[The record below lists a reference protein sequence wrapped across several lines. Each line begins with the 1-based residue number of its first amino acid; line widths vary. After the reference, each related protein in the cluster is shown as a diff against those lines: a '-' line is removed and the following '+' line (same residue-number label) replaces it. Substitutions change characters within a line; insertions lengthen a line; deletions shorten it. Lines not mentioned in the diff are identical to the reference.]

1 MKRMAVLAFSM
12 IAALSSGAAR
22 AQEVLKMSNWL
33 PPTHPITTQIIKPWI
48 ESVSEKSG
56 GRLVI
61 RQLPMALGAPQAHFT
76 LARDGVADVVIGVP
90 GYTPGL
96 FVSDKLYTLPFI
108 GTTATSVSLAAWRTH
123 QKYFAPLNEYKGV
136 RLLGLFS
143 HGPGQ
148 VHTKKEIR
156 SLSDLQGLKVRVTG
170 GYLNEI
176 ASSLKMVPLLKPATE
191 SYELLS
197 SGVADGTLLP
207 MESMVAFHLPKVTTH
222 TLLVPGGFY
231 FATFFIGV
239 NEGKY
244 QSLSAEAKAAL
255 DAASG
260 EALVRLAGGVFD
272 AGDAK
277 ALKELEASGH
287 KLSVANDQL
296 RGEIKAMTSHVEK
309 LWLDEIKAKGM
320 DGSEA
325 LRYFREQNAANGRPL

>member
-1 MKRMAVLAFSM
+1 MKRIAVLAFSM
-12 IAALSSGAAR
+12 ISGLLPGAVQAA
-22 AQEVLKMSNWL
+22 EVLNMSNWL

-48 ESVSEKSG
+48 ESVREKSG
-56 GRLVI
+56 GNLVI
-61 RQLPMALGAPQAHFT
+61 RQLPMALGAPQAHFA

-90 GYTPGL
+90 GYTPGI

-108 GTTATSVSLAAWRTH
+108 GNSATSVSLAAWRTH
-123 QKYFAPLNEYKGV
+123 QKYFAPLHEYKGV

-156 SLSDLQGLKVRVTG
+156 TLADLQGLKVRVTG

-176 ASSLKMVPLLKPATE
+176 ASSLKMIPLLKPATE

-207 MESMVAFHLPKVTTH
+207 MESMAAFHLQKVTTH

-231 FATFFIGV
+231 FATFFVGM

-244 QSLSAEAKAAL
+244 QSLSPEAKAAL

-260 EALVRLAGGVFD
+260 EVLVRLAGGVFD
-272 AGDAK
+272 AGDARV
-277 ALKELEASGH
+277 LKELQASGH
-287 KLSVANDQL
+287 KFTTASDQL
-296 RGEIKAMTSHVEK
+296 KREIQAATVHVEK
-309 LWLDEIKAKGM
+309 LWLDEIKLKGM

-325 LRYFREQNAANGRPL
+325 LRYFREQIAANEKPQ

>member
-1 MKRMAVLAFSM
+1 MKRIAVLAFSM
-12 IAALSSGAAR
+12 TAALSSGIANAA
-22 AQEVLKMSNWL
+22 QVLNMSNWL
-33 PPTHPITTQIIKPWI
+33 PPTHPITTQIVRPWI
-48 ESVSEKSG
+48 ESVQEKSG
-56 GRLVI
+56 GSLVI
-61 RQLPMALGAPQAHFT
+61 RQLPMALGAPQAHYA
-76 LARDGVADVVIGVP
+76 LARDGVADITIGVP
-90 GYTPGL
+90 GYTPGV
-96 FVSDKLYTLPFI
+96 FTSDKLYTLPFI
-108 GTTATSVSLAAWRTH
+108 GNSATSVSLAAWRTH
-123 QKYFAPLNEYKGV
+123 QKYFAPLGEYRGV

-156 SLSDLQGLKVRVTG
+156 SIADLQGLKVRVTG
-170 GYLNEI
+170 GYLHEI

-207 MESMVAFHLPKVTTH
+207 MESMAAFHLPKVTTH

-231 FATFFIGV
+231 FATFFIGM
-239 NEGKY
+239 NEAKY
-244 QSLSAEAKAAL
+244 QSLSPEAKAAI

-277 ALKELEASGH
+277 VLKELEASGH
-287 KLSVANDQL
+287 RLTVASDELKQ
-296 RGEIKAMTSHVEK
+296 EILEATAHVEK

-320 DGSEA
+320 DGTEA
-325 LRYFREQNAANGRPL
+325 LRYFREQIAATEKAQ

>member
-1 MKRMAVLAFSM
+1 MKRIAILAFSM
-12 IAALSSGAAR
+12 LTAVSSGAAR
-22 AQEVLKMSNWL
+22 AQEVLNMSNWL

-48 ESVSEKSG
+48 DSVREKSG

-61 RQLPMALGAPQAHFT
+61 RTLPMALGAPQAHFS

-108 GTTATSVSLAAWRTH
+108 GNTATSVSLAAWRTH
-123 QKYFAPLNEYKGV
+123 QKHFAPLGEYKGV
-136 RLLGLFS
+136 HLLGLFS

-156 SLSDLQGLKVRVTG
+156 SLADLQGLKVRVTG
-170 GYLNEI
+170 GYLHEI

-207 MESMVAFHLPKVTTH
+207 MESMAAFHLQKVTTH

-231 FATFFIGV
+231 FATFFLGM

-244 QSLSAEAKAAL
+244 KALSPEARTAL

-260 EALVRLAGGVFD
+260 ETLVRLAAGVFD

-277 ALKELEASGH
+277 VLKELEASGH
-287 KLSVANDQL
+287 KLSVASDQL
-296 RGEIKAMTSHVEK
+296 TREIQAATSHMEK
-309 LWLDEIKAKGM
+309 LWLDEIKGKGM

-325 LRYFREQNAANGRPL
+325 LRFFRGQIAANEKPN